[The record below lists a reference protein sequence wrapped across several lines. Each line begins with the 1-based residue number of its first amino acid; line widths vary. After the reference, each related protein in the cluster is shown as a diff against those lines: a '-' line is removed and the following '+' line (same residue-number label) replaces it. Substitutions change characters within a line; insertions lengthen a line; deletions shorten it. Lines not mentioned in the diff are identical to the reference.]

1 MGFAQVGHST
11 PYNNINGSLVNIDN
25 SQFSGI
31 AFTSRVIP
39 STINPAVLPEPL
51 SNRQAAASYIPGC
64 TKGGAKKIKNTHNL
78 KSKFKNI
85 SNMYRMKGTK
95 KYSLSKLKRKLLG
108 KGKRGSNKSK
118 RRTRRTRTSKRSSS
132 RSRSRRQRGG
142 YAQYQNNVPM
152 TQTYSLGGPLSAND
166 SALASPPPYQVLSN
180 CTNCVD
186 NYSRFTNNG
195 FPSKGSY

>member
-25 SQFSGI
+25 SQFSGS

-39 STINPAVLPEPL
+39 STVNPAVLPEPL

-64 TKGGAKKIKNTHNL
+64 TKGGAKKTKNNRNL
-78 KSKFKNI
+78 KYKFKNI

-108 KGKRGSNKSK
+108 KSKRRSSKSK
-118 RRTRRTRTSKRSSS
+118 RTRSSKRSG
-132 RSRSRRQRGG
+132 RRQRGG
-142 YAQYQNNVPM
+142 YAQYENNVPM
-152 TQTYSLGGPLSAND
+152 TQTYSLGGPLSANN

-195 FPSKGSY
+195 FPSRGSY

>member
-1 MGFAQVGHST
+1 MPYTQVGHSI

-25 SQFSGI
+25 SQFSGT
-31 AFTSRVIP
+31 AFTSHVIP
-39 STINPAVLPEPL
+39 STVNNAVLPEPL

-64 TKGGAKKIKNTHNL
+64 TKGGGKKPKNSRNL
-78 KSKFKNI
+78 KYRFKNI

-108 KGKRGSNKSK
+108 KRRSSK
-118 RRTRRTRTSKRSSS
+118 RKTKTSKRKTRRNIISK
-132 RSRSRRQRGG
+132 RSKRQRGG

-152 TQTYSLGGPLSAND
+152 TQTYSLGGELSANN

-195 FPSKGSY
+195 FPSRGSF